1 MIKVLSQCWCNI
13 VSSTLASSIKSHLF
27 SKPTS
32 NICGSPLIIEN
43 DNDCDKLYE
52 SGWSSITVK
61 EYMCDSINGSL
72 LFEND
77 TCLQYIHIQSS
88 ALYQIDSLGMI
99 NLPNLKSV
107 IIESSSFENTNSLVL
122 SGNTTLVNFI

>member
-1 MIKVLSQCWCNI
+1 MIKVLSKCWCNI

-43 DNDCDKLYE
+43 DDDCDKLYE

-61 EYMCDSINGSL
+61 EYMCDSINGNL

-77 TCLQYIHIQSS
+77 TCLQYIHIQRT
-88 ALYQIDSLGMI
+88 ALQIIDSLGFI
-99 NLPNLKSV
+99 NLPNLKSI
-107 IIESSSFENTNSLVL
+107 IIESSSFIETSNFVL
-122 SGNTTLVNFI
+122 SGNTILNSVI